1 MEGLLKMAD
10 FWIKIE
16 KGTPD
21 KPEVLE
27 MSAILNIDD
36 PDTVMGKLIRVWSW
50 FDSNSENGHAPTV
63 TKKLLNR
70 LTGVEGFVESMVV
83 VGWLAEKEDG
93 FYMTNHDRH
102 LGKSAK
108 KRALD
113 AERQRK
119 SRTNRDKNVT
129 REEKRREEKELIKD
143 NVAAAPKF
151 NFIKELLAIGVSK
164 ETLDDWLIVRKKKK
178 AANTK
183 TAFNGLINQINKSG
197 LLPENAIKLAA
208 EKSWSGFN
216 ASWIDS
222 DDKKGFSKNTQ
233 ANINTMS
240 DMDLD

>member
-1 MEGLLKMAD
+1 MAD

-27 MSAILNIDD
+27 MAAILNIDD

-70 LTGVEGFVESMVV
+70 LTGVEGFVEAMVV

-119 SRTNRDKNVT
+119 SRANRDKNVT
-129 REEKRREEKELIKD
+129 REEKIREDQEQTKD
-143 NVAAAPKF
+143 KVATAPKF

-216 ASWIDS
+216 ASWVDS
-222 DDKKGFSKNTQ
+222 DNKKSFSKNTQ